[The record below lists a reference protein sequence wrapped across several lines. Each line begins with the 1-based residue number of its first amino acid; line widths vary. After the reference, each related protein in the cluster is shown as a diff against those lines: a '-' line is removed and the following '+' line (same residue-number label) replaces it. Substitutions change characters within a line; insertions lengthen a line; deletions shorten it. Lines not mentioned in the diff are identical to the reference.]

1 MASVSL
7 FDSVKIGS
15 IQTRNRICIP
25 PMVIYG
31 ISDESGMAKQ
41 QNVAHYQTLA
51 KGGAGLIIQEAT
63 CISPEGRLSADQLG
77 IWSDDHIPGLRKITD
92 AVHQEGC
99 PILVQLHHA
108 GLVSIGT
115 DTLCPSDYA
124 MDSKKGWKNGHEM
137 SRDEILRI
145 RDAFIAAAVRA
156 EKAGYDGVE
165 LHGCHGYLLCQ
176 FLNDRVNRRQDEYGQ
191 PNRLVLEILEGI
203 RGSVRPDFVV
213 GIRLGA
219 FEPTLEDGIAHART
233 LRNHGIQFIDV
244 SYGFTA
250 ESEPFAP
257 GDPELLD
264 VIRGAGAIQKAVD
277 VPVFA
282 VNSIR
287 TPQQAQRILEQ
298 TGVSMVDIGRS
309 ALVDPEWPNKARQGK
324 IPGTCLGCK
333 VCQWRIDRNR
343 CPGRRKLQEG

>member
-1 MASVSL
+1 MAPVSL
-7 FDSVKIGS
+7 FDPVTVGS

-25 PMVIYG
+25 PMVIYH
-31 ISDESGMAKQ
+31 ISDESGMVKP
-41 QNVAHYQTLA
+41 QNVEHYRALA
-51 KGGAGLIIQEAT
+51 QGGAGLIIQEAT
-63 CISPEGRLSADQLG
+63 CVSPEGRLSMDQLG
-77 IWSDDHIPGLRKITD
+77 IWSDDQIPGLRNITE

-99 PILVQLHHA
+99 PIFVQLHHA

-124 MDSKKGWKNGHEM
+124 MDTNKGWKNGHEM
-137 SRDEILRI
+137 TRDDIHRI
-145 RDAFIAAAVRA
+145 RDAFIQAAVRA

-176 FLNDRVNRRQDEYGQ
+176 FFNNRVNRRTDEYGQ
-191 PNRLVLEILEGI
+191 PEKLTLEIMDGI
-203 RGSVRPDFVV
+203 RASVGKDFVL

-219 FEPTLEDGIAHART
+219 FEPTLEDGIAHAKT
-233 LRNHGIQFIDV
+233 LQAHGIQFIDV

-250 ESEPFAP
+250 ESEPKAP
-257 GDPELLD
+257 GNPELLD
-264 VIRGAGAIQKAVD
+264 VIRAAGEIQKQVS

-287 TPQQAQRILEQ
+287 TPAQAQRILTE

-309 ALVDPEWPNKARQGK
+309 ALVDPEWPNKAREGIVPGK
-324 IPGTCLGCK
+324 CLGCK
-333 VCQWRIDRNR
+333 VCQWRIDRSK
-343 CPGRRKLQEG
+343 CPGRRMLQEG